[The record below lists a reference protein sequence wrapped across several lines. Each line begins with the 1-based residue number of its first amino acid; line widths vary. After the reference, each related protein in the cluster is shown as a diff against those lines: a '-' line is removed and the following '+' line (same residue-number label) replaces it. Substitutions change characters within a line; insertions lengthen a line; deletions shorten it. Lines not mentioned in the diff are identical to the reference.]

1 MESLQQYKNTFV
13 MPPQGYVYDALV
25 KGFDSS
31 FWATVAGSPSFVSP
45 SVLINAATIATYV
58 QPNLGIFT
66 FNLKIPTIPTSGDVR
81 SWGIKNPSTDDEIL
95 FVIEDDALIA
105 RVTGQTDV
113 VLDSDIIS
121 TDAQDFQITWNP
133 ESIGFS
139 IDGVGVAA
147 FETILNVPMSVY
159 IDNQNAD
166 DIEMQS
172 VSLLEC
178 GRIN

>member
-13 MPPQGYVYDALV
+13 MPAQGYVYDALV
-25 KGFDSS
+25 KGFDNS
-31 FWATVAGSPSFVSP
+31 FWATVSGSPSFSSP
-45 SVLINAATIATYV
+45 SVLVNNAAIATYV
-58 QPNLGIFT
+58 QPNLGIFN
-66 FNLKIPTIPTSGDVR
+66 FNLKIPTVPTSGDVR
-81 SWGIKNPSTDDEIL
+81 SWGVKNPSTSDEIL
-95 FVIEDDALIA
+95 FVIEDDAFIA
-105 RVTGQTDV
+105 RVSGQDDI
-113 VLDSDIIS
+113 VLDSALVS

-139 IDGVGVAA
+139 VDGVGVAA
-147 FETILNVPMSVY
+147 FEALVTVPMSVY
-159 IDNQNAD
+159 IENQNAD